1 MYTDVE
7 KKVSMREKN
16 RRLVYFTS
24 SGMIFDIVLAR
35 LCDVLSDPPKVSFE
49 KYIQV
54 SYTIVQRIPSDGA
67 VNT

>member
-24 SGMIFDIVLAR
+24 SGMIFDIVLGR